1 MYFSDKISETEM
13 PEIINQQRKI
23 KIEADGFKKFAEQA
37 ADAIKEAKGKDLT
50 VAFVSDRRIREL
62 NNIFRD
68 KNRPTDVLSFPYEPD
83 QYDYLETENFL
94 GDIVISVE
102 QAQRQAKE
110 NNLTLE
116 NEIKQLILHGILHLV
131 GYDHESDG
139 GEMNR
144 LELKLRRKLKV

>member
-1 MYFSDKISETEM
+1 MSEV
-13 PEIINQQRKI
+13 INQQRKI
-23 KIEADGFKKFAEQA
+23 KIETGGFQKFAEQA
-37 ADAIKEAKGKDLT
+37 VDAITEAKGKHLT

-62 NNIFRD
+62 NKIFRD

-102 QAQRQAKE
+102 QAERQARE
-110 NNLTLE
+110 NDLTLE